1 MHRPAMSRIA
11 LLVLFVVLAHVHAD
25 VYMHNP
31 RGSNNRLH
39 ERSAARTNGDRL
51 FNSQNN
57 NRGYMHAVNS
67 QLSVMCCMRVVSN
80 FGAATTTYCFDHHFC
95 ALHSCLSYS
104 GYNVGV
110 RGSNA
115 ATSTVVD
122 LAQKLSLT
130 ASDLNNMVRIVPAS
144 SCDLFLNP

>member
-1 MHRPAMSRIA
+1 MSLWLA
-11 LLVLFVVLAHVHAD
+11 VLLVAQLVHVHGD

-39 ERSAARTNGDRL
+39 ERSATRTNGDRL

-57 NRGYMHAVNS
+57 NRG
-67 QLSVMCCMRVVSN
+67 
-80 FGAATTTYCFDHHFC
+80 
-95 ALHSCLSYS
+95 

-110 RGSNA
+110 RGSDA
-115 ATSTVVD
+115 GTSTVVD

-130 ASDLNNMVRIVPAS
+130 ATDLDNMVRAAHARVCRLVTHGTHRDVGCGYVEAGLCGVFVYTRGSCSIRYARRVWPRHPS
-144 SCDLFLNP
+144 SLAPFTL